1 MVSRIVQKLFEADFF
16 FINIYSIKF
25 IKKHLNELSWSST
38 VVVVFYIHLMGK
50 NVTPKYWLVIVTH
63 QLEWGRWAAVWAGQY
78 ESQPSFRRWVSCAGT
93 RTTAESP
100 ETWEREEARQ
110 RKGGGAGI
118 SLAQGN
124 AGGAREGD
132 TDPSTHPLIR
142 LSVCVHNSL
151 YHHSMLLSKLLDLA
165 CLQISIRFPFQWN
178 KWTADQVCDGFLKQ
192 LLIRMN

>member
-1 MVSRIVQKLFEADFF
+1 MQKLFEADFF
-16 FINIYSIKF
+16 YQYLQHKIN
-25 IKKHLNELSWSST
+25 
-38 VVVVFYIHLMGK
+38 LMGK
-50 NVTPKYWLVIVTH
+50 NVSPKYWLVIGTH

-100 ETWEREEARQ
+100 ETWKRRGKAKERR
-110 RKGGGAGI
+110 GGGAGI

-132 TDPSTHPLIR
+132 TDPSAHPLIR

-192 LLIRMN
+192 LLIRIN